1 MHKHSF
7 SLRLPLFLCFVF
19 SADSLMH
26 RAAVAEMLY
35 TMEPEKKSE
44 AIKLIEESTNNMV
57 PK

>member
-1 MHKHSF
+1 
-7 SLRLPLFLCFVF
+7 
-19 SADSLMH
+19 MH

>member
-1 MHKHSF
+1 
-7 SLRLPLFLCFVF
+7 
-19 SADSLMH
+19 MH

-35 TMEPEKKSE
+35 ALEPDKKSE